1 MKKTYAN
8 MMLVVVTVI
17 WGGGFIAT
25 SGALDSMT
33 PFYVMMIRFVGA
45 SILPALVCFRKL
57 KKLSKDEIR
66 HGVITGTF
74 LFLAFAFQTFGLQY
88 SSASK
93 NAFLTATNVVFVP
106 YLLWI
111 LLKRKP
117 NKKEIIASIMCI
129 CGIALLTLKKDALM
143 LGVGDVLSIICA
155 VFFALHIIAL
165 ERYSAHM
172 DAICMT
178 AMQMMTAGVLST
190 ICALLFE
197 QPPAHLNAHAIG
209 NVSYLIFVSTLL
221 AYLIQTYAQKFT
233 TANTASLILSME
245 ALFASIF
252 SFLILHEV
260 LSIQM
265 IFGAILIFASVL
277 YIEYRPKK
285 TIEKQQN

>member
-45 SILPALVCFRKL
+45 SILPVLVCFRKL

-66 HGVITGTF
+66 HGMITGAF

-178 AMQMMTAGVLST
+178 AMQMLTAGVLST

-277 YIEYRPKK
+277 YIEYKPKK

>member
-1 MKKTYAN
+1 MKKIYAN

-33 PFYVMMIRFVGA
+33 PFYIMMIRFVGA
-45 SILPALVCFRKL
+45 SVLPLIVCFRKIKEL
-57 KKLSKDEIR
+57 KKEDIR
-66 HGVITGTF
+66 HGMITGTF

-88 SSASK
+88 SSPSK

-106 YLLWI
+106 YLLW
-111 LLKRKP
+111 LFLKRKP
-117 NKKEIIASIMCI
+117 NRKEVIASVMCI
-129 CGIALLTLKKDALM
+129 LGIALLTLKKDALL
-143 LGVGDVLSIICA
+143 LGAGDVLSIVCA

-165 ERYSAHM
+165 ERYSAHI

-178 AMQMMTAGVLST
+178 AMQMLTAGVLST
-190 ICALLFE
+190 ICALIFE
-197 QPPAHLNAHAIG
+197 QPPQQLNAGAIG
-209 NVSYLIFVSTLL
+209 NICYLIFISTLL

-260 LSIQM
+260 LSAQM
-265 IFGAILIFASVL
+265 IFGAVLIFASVI
-277 YIEYRPKK
+277 YIEYKPKK

>member
-66 HGVITGTF
+66 HGMITGTF
-74 LFLAFAFQTFGLQY
+74 LFLAFAFQTSGLQY

-143 LGVGDVLSIICA
+143 LGIGDVLSIICA

-178 AMQMMTAGVLST
+178 AMQMLTAGVLST

-197 QPPAHLNAHAIG
+197 QPPTQLNANAIG
-209 NVSYLIFVSTLL
+209 NVSYLIFVSTLM

-277 YIEYRPKK
+277 YIEYKPKK